1 MDRADVS
8 ASDPVGEEEEVGV
21 KAKVEGK
28 VSEKRGDGEE
38 LPSTGPLR
46 GVAEERESSSEF
58 SAWVVRLFR
67 REGEDDGTGV
77 VTGVG
82 TGL

>member
-1 MDRADVS
+1 VDRADVS

-28 VSEKRGDGEE
+28 VPEKRGDGEE